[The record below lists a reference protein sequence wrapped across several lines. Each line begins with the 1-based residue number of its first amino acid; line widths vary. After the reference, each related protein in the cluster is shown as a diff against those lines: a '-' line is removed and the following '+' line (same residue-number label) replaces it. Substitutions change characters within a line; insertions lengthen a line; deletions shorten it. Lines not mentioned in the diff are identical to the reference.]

1 MGAEYERKFAAT
13 PANLAAMDAA
23 FSEIPQTISMETTY
37 YDTPSR
43 TLSARRWTLRKRLE
57 NGESVCTLKTP
68 AGKSRGEWEVLC
80 DTIGEAI
87 APLIALGAPAELASF
102 TAEGLELVC
111 GARFTRRARQI
122 QLPEGA
128 VELALDEGVLLGGG
142 KELPLCEAEVEL
154 KAGDYALCD
163 QFAAQLAARFD
174 LTEEP
179 RSKFARA
186 MELATDK

>member
-13 PANLAAMDAA
+13 PAALAAIDGA
-23 FSEIPQTISMETTY
+23 FEEESHTITMETTY

-43 TLSARRWTLRKRLE
+43 ILSARRWTLRKRLE
-57 NGESVCTLKTP
+57 NGQSVCTLKTP
-68 AGKSRGEWEVLC
+68 AGKIRGEWEVCC
-80 DTIGEAI
+80 DSIEAAI
-87 APLIALGAPAELASF
+87 APLIAQGAPEEL
-102 TAEGLELVC
+102 TELTQEGLETVC

-122 QLPEGA
+122 RLPEGA

-142 KELPLCEAEVEL
+142 KEIPLCEAEVEL
-154 KAGDYALCD
+154 KEGEIALCD
-163 QFAAQLAARFD
+163 RFAEQLAARFT

-186 MELATDK
+186 MLLSIDS